1 MTSFM
6 ISVRKKGDDGKMA
19 AAPRY
24 LTLDDAGVATEI
36 SMTAWRKAVLAAFP
50 EVNAQ
55 GLPKGDLMFFVHGF
69 NVSFDHACKGD
80 LDNIAKLKAQGW
92 DGVYASFDWPSF
104 GTAVGY
110 YGDRSNARASA
121 NALIDTALAMF
132 VAMQQPDC
140 EASVS
145 VMAHS
150 MGAFVVRQAFCW
162 AYQDTKL
169 NNKAWS
175 ISQLILVAGDVAT
188 GSLSESQ
195 EGGYWL
201 DKYVGRTTCYSN
213 RFDSVLKIS
222 DIKNGE
228 PTPRAGRVGLPD
240 DAPAS
245 FCNVDCSDLFKSLH
259 FSLGAGL
266 DPATPHCFYF
276 DQPEFWQD
284 AVLTL
289 GGGIDREVIPSRTA
303 DLTAETASR
312 FLLQLQPMAATDYA
326 AALKLA
332 QLGK

>member
-19 AAPRY
+19 ATPRY
-24 LTLDDAGVATEI
+24 LVLDDAGAATEI
-36 SMTAWRKAVLAAFP
+36 SMGAWRRAVLGAFP
-50 EVNAQ
+50 QTNAQ
-55 GLPKGDLMFFVHGF
+55 GLPKGDLLFYVHGF
-69 NVSFDHACKGD
+69 NVSFAHSCSGD
-80 LDNIAKLKAQGW
+80 VDNIAKLKAQGW
-92 DGVYASFDWPSF
+92 DGVYASFDWPSL
-104 GTAVGY
+104 GLVAGY

-132 VAMQQPDC
+132 VSMQQPAC

-145 VMAHS
+145 IMAHS
-150 MGAFVVRQAFCW
+150 MGAFVVRQAFSW
-162 AYQDTKL
+162 AYQDTKI

-175 ISQLILVAGDVAT
+175 ISQLIFVAGDVAT
-188 GSLSESQ
+188 GSLSEDQ
-195 EGGYWL
+195 AGGHWL

-259 FSLGAGL
+259 FSLGEEL
-266 DPATPHCFYF
+266 DPATPHTFYF
-276 DQPEFWQD
+276 DRTEFWQD

-289 GGGIDREVIPSRTA
+289 EGGIDREAIPSRIA
-303 DLTAETASR
+303 DPTSTIASR
-312 FLLQLQPMAATDYA
+312 FLLETQPMLAADYA